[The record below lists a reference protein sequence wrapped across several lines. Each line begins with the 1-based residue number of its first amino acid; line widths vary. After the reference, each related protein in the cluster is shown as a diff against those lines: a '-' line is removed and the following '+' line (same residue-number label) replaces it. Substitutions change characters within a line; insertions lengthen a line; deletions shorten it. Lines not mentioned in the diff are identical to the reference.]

1 MKSPCINICQID
13 QASRL
18 CTGCWRSL
26 DEIASW
32 ASYSNEQRQ
41 SVLNDLD
48 RRRDQDRSTGTR

>member
-1 MKSPCINICQID
+1 MKSPCINVCQID

-41 SVLNDLD
+41 TILDELDNRRVLS
-48 RRRDQDRSTGTR
+48 RTAGSR

>member
-1 MKSPCINICQID
+1 MKSPCINVCQID
-13 QASRL
+13 QTSRL

-41 SVLNDLD
+41 TILDELDNRRVLS
-48 RRRDQDRSTGTR
+48 RTAGSR